1 MTGDSSEADYTPA
14 EPAPDT
20 ALRVT
25 VATVIGFTTLGII
38 GGILMES
45 SSVVVTWYWMG
56 IGLAALFLLYR
67 VQAALVHLAQLT

>member
-1 MTGDSSEADYTPA
+1 MTGDSSEPDHTPA
-14 EPAPDT
+14 ESKPDT

-25 VATVIGFTTLGII
+25 VAIVLGFTTLGII

-67 VQAALVHLAQLT
+67 MQTALVHLAQLR